1 VIRHQAVS
9 VDPDVELDGI
19 VFQPIKVSFVV
30 VIATKRF
37 SSLIAMHDDMVKQA
51 WRKDS
56 GTASHGK
63 RSIKVHP
70 PRLDCSDCDV

>member
-56 GTASHGK
+56 GRRAMGREVSRFTRH
-63 RSIKVHP
+63 
-70 PRLDCSDCDV
+70 D